1 MSDINVSFYNSIRE
15 TMPSKTVS
23 IDFIINSIKIGTW
36 AETVLKARQDM
47 SLKQNLPCF
56 SPTGIFKIRNKNQLM
71 HYSGLLCFDLDNIS
85 NVVNT
90 KTRISQLPWAYSVF
104 VTPSGHGLKILVKT
118 ETDKELYQKTE
129 KAIAWVL
136 QENFGLI
143 RDSRATGI
151 SQPQYV
157 SYDPQAYYNKESQLF
172 KF

>member
-71 HYSGLLCFDLDNIS
+71 H
-85 NVVNT
+85 
-90 KTRISQLPWAYSVF
+90 
-104 VTPSGHGLKILVKT
+104 
-118 ETDKELYQKTE
+118 
-129 KAIAWVL
+129 
-136 QENFGLI
+136 
-143 RDSRATGI
+143 
-151 SQPQYV
+151 
-157 SYDPQAYYNKESQLF
+157 
-172 KF
+172 